1 MDAVMNLP
9 LDRKIPRDFAGAG
22 ADGGLA
28 CAVEINE
35 SVKRIVAL
43 AAHINKIGVNAILLA
58 HRAGDLA
65 GRRCLP
71 EAVPGKGLSIARAL
85 ISDARCGSAP

>member
-1 MDAVMNLP
+1 MNLP

-58 HRAGDLA
+58 HRAGDPLVVDA
-65 GRRCLP
+65 CLKLFR
-71 EAVPGKGLSIARAL
+71 EKGYRLP
-85 ISDARCGSAP
+85 DH